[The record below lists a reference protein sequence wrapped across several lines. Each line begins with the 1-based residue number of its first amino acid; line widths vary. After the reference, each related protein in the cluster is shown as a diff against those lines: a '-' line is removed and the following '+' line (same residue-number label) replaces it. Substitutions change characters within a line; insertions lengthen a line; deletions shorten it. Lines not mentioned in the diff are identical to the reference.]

1 MFKPKLLKVV
11 PLVFLMV
18 SVICSFSY
26 GQKQE
31 YPLKAEKL
39 KLTPEQKEEIRN
51 LQLNFEKE
59 KIRLKAD
66 LKVARLELKELLRED
81 KPVKNEV
88 YRKIEQMGDLR
99 VKLQKNR
106 VDKRLAIKEILTPE
120 QLEKLQTLKHKRL
133 WREKRLEGRK
143 KIGDRRLKKR
153 MMLERLHHLSPE
165 EEEFAPMRERMRMLE
180 EESDI

>member
-1 MFKPKLLKVV
+1 MFKQKLLKIAL
-11 PLVFLMV
+11 LVFLV
-18 SVICSFSY
+18 VFIASSFSY
-26 GQKQE
+26 GQ
-31 YPLKAEKL
+31 YLRLPLLSEKL
-39 KLTPEQKEEIRN
+39 NLAPEQEKEIRD

-66 LKVARLELKELLRED
+66 LKIVRLELKDLLIED
-81 KPVKNEV
+81 RPVKREV

-120 QLEKLQTLKHKRL
+120 QFEKLQTLKHKRL

-143 KIGDRRLKKR
+143 KIGRPKLEKR
-153 MMLERLHHLSPE
+153 MMLEGLRHLSPE
-165 EEEFAPMRERMRMLE
+165 EEEFAPMRERMRMFQ
-180 EESDI
+180 EESDF

>member
-1 MFKPKLLKVV
+1 MFKQKLLKIALFVFL
-11 PLVFLMV
+11 LVF
-18 SVICSFSY
+18 IAGSFSY
-26 GQKQE
+26 AQHQR
-31 YPLKAEKL
+31 LLLLSEKL
-39 KLTPEQKEEIRN
+39 NLAPEQEKEIRD

-66 LKVARLELKELLRED
+66 LKIVRLELEDLLIED
-81 KPVKNEV
+81 RPVKREV

-120 QLEKLQTLKHKRL
+120 QFEKLQTLKHKRL

-143 KIGDRRLKKR
+143 KIGRPKLEKR
-153 MMLERLHHLSPE
+153 MMLERLHNPLPE
-165 EEEFAPMRERMRMLE
+165 EEEFAPTRERMRMLE
-180 EESDI
+180 EESDL